1 MNPVRTLHDLVRQSL
16 AGLRM
21 LVVLTV
27 ILGVL
32 FPVAIWGAGLLS
44 GGRATGQLV
53 SADGHVVGS
62 ALIAQDYP
70 ADPSSANP
78 WFQPRPSAADYNGL
92 ASAPSNLGPSNPEL
106 LAQIDQR
113 RAAVAA
119 QDGVAPAQVPAD
131 ALTASASGLDP
142 QISPAY
148 AQIQVAR
155 VAQANNLPTQ
165 TVEDLVA
172 RNTVGRTLGFLGE
185 PGVNVLT
192 LNIAVR
198 AAAGAH

>member
-1 MNPVRTLHDLVRQSL
+1 MNPVRTLHDLGRQSL

-32 FPVAIWGAGLLS
+32 FPLAIWGVGTLT

-62 ALIAQDYP
+62 ALIAQASPGDQ
-70 ADPSSANP
+70 

-92 ASAPSNLGPSNPEL
+92 ASAASNLGPSNPEL
-106 LAQIDQR
+106 IAQIDQR
-113 RAAVAA
+113 RAAIAA
-119 QDGVAPAQVPAD
+119 QDSVPLSQVPAD

-142 QISPAY
+142 NISPAY

-155 VAQANNLPTQ
+155 VAKANNL
-165 TVEDLVA
+165 TVQAVQQLVA
-172 RNTVGRTLGFLGE
+172 EHTAGRTVGFLGD

-192 LNIAVR
+192 LNIAVQ
-198 AAAGAH
+198 AAASAH

>member
-1 MNPVRTLHDLVRQSL
+1 MRTLHDLGRQSL

-32 FPVAIWGAGLLS
+32 FPIAIWGVGLLS

-62 ALIAQDYP
+62 ALIAQPFAGDQ
-70 ADPSSANP
+70 
-78 WFQPRPSAADYNGL
+78 WFQPRPSAVDYNGL
-92 ASAPSNLGPSNPEL
+92 GSGASNLGPSNPTL
-106 LAQIDQR
+106 ISQIDQR
-113 RAAVAA
+113 RAAIAA
-119 QDGVAPAQVPAD
+119 QDGVAPSQVPAD

-142 QISPAY
+142 DISPAY

-155 VAQANNLPTQ
+155 VAKANNLPTQ

-172 RNTVGRTLGFLGE
+172 QNTVGRTLGFLGE

-192 LNIAVR
+192 LNIAVQ